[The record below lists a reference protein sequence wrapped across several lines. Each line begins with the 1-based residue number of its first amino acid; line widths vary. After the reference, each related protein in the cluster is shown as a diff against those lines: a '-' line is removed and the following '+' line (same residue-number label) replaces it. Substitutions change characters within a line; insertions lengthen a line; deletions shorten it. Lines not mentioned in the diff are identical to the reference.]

1 MQWIYF
7 IVKNVIVSFKIY
19 TLKFNNCLPYSLMLS
34 FSVQWL
40 LALFN
45 ISEVSYA
52 MSAVLQTDIIRA
64 IIDKLMS
71 WRYFWVNRKEN
82 DSEVSKPRETG

>member
-1 MQWIYF
+1 MFNYEQWIYF

-19 TLKFNNCLPYSLMLS
+19 TLKFNNCLPSSLLILS

-45 ISEVSYA
+45 ISEVSYG
-52 MSAVLQTDIIRA
+52 MSAVPQTDIIRA
-64 IIDKLMS
+64 RIDKLM
-71 WRYFWVNRKEN
+71 Y
-82 DSEVSKPRETG
+82 

>member
-1 MQWIYF
+1 MFNYEQWIYF

-19 TLKFNNCLPYSLMLS
+19 TLKFNNCLPSSLLILS

-45 ISEVSYA
+45 ISEVSYG
-52 MSAVLQTDIIRA
+52 MSAVSQTDIIRA
-64 IIDKLMS
+64 RIDKLM
-71 WRYFWVNRKEN
+71 Y
-82 DSEVSKPRETG
+82 

>member
-1 MQWIYF
+1 MFNYEQWIYF

-19 TLKFNNCLPYSLMLS
+19 TLKFNNCLPSSLLILS

-45 ISEVSYA
+45 ISEVSYG
-52 MSAVLQTDIIRA
+52 MSAVPQTDIIRA
-64 IIDKLMS
+64 RIDKLMY
-71 WRYFWVNRKEN
+71 WRYFRVNREEN
-82 DSEVSKPRETG
+82 D